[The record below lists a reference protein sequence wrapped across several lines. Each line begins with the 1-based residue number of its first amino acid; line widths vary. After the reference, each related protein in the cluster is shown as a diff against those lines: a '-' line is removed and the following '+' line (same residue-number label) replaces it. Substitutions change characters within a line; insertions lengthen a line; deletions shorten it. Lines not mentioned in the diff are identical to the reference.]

1 MDTGGVAPPP
11 DPKIKQTSSVT
22 PSSDQIIYIA
32 DKVVEEARRVF
43 STLSKHREITLTPS
57 VLQFIE
63 NKLREEVYNRRSE
76 IVNFLQQRQMDTAEI
91 DAQITKSVDEIFF
104 SVIAFVVNEKRNEIV
119 PADVEQVLRMLSK
132 LCLNPL
138 PFWIGK
144 SPYV

>member
-1 MDTGGVAPPP
+1 MT
-11 DPKIKQTSSVT
+11 
-22 PSSDQIIYIA
+22 
-32 DKVVEEARRVF
+32 KVVEDDRRVF

-104 SVIAFVVNEKRNEIV
+104 SVIAFVVNESVTKLNQS
-119 PADVEQVLRMLSK
+119 DVEQGRECFLNYVFIRYRSGLEGKQKFLNRSFIIGLSLRTT
-132 LCLNPL
+132 
-138 PFWIGK
+138 
-144 SPYV
+144 

>member
-91 DAQITKSVDEIFF
+91 DVQITKSVDEIFF

-132 LCLNPL
+132 LCLYPL
-138 PFWIGK
+138 PFWIGR
-144 SPYV
+144 